1 MVGGEKVSVVER
13 SDTLTYLQ
21 LFGRKEGKKSSD
33 AFRSKVLTYYLQ
45 FLLKVRFERI

>member
-1 MVGGEKVSVVER
+1 MVGGEKVSDVER

-33 AFRSKVLTYYLQ
+33 AFRSKVLTYLQ
-45 FLLKVRFERI
+45 FLLKVRFERV